1 MPDQRLL
8 NMTAWE
14 WLQVAKIIDT
24 AQESGTHA
32 DCARLAAAE
41 KAAYPIRNEP
51 EAALSPSP

>member
-1 MPDQRLL
+1 
-8 NMTAWE
+8 MTAWE